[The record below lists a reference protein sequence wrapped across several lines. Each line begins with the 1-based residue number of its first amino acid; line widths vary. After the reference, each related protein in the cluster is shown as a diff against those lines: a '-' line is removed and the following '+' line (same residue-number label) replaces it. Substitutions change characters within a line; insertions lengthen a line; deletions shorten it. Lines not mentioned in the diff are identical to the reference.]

1 MATDHQSLLSKSEAE
16 RGREGLAD
24 FAAKMKDPNKSFKT
38 SLKKVSE
45 HLCYY
50 QCRLRT
56 VCKYILLWRIS
67 NLTEQRKRKKE
78 KRKEGK

>member
-24 FAAKMKDPNKSFKT
+24 FAPKMKDPNKSFKT

-45 HLCYY
+45 LFLIINVVYVY
-50 QCRLRT
+50 
-56 VCKYILLWRIS
+56 KYLVLWRIS